1 MNLTLSFFSV
11 YQQSSL
17 SQQPKVWFDQSRLR
31 VTFETLIEPR
41 VQFGCVEQWNQ
52 TTFREWYKT
61 TLKHKT
67 QKKIYTSKANLTH
80 VGNTLLYGANA
91 TKTKQTNKHTL
102 NKNNWASNK
111 DGEKCRL
118 FIERENKT
126 KTEHLTSVT
135 WIYYKK
141 K

>member
-1 MNLTLSFFSV
+1 MEPTL
-11 YQQSSL
+11 
-17 SQQPKVWFDQSRLR
+17 
-31 VTFETLIEPR
+31 
-41 VQFGCVEQWNQ
+41 
-52 TTFREWYKT
+52 
-61 TLKHKT
+61 
-67 QKKIYTSKANLTH
+67 QKQN
-80 VGNTLLYGANA
+80 
-91 TKTKQTNKHTL
+91 KQTNKHTL

-141 K
+141 SKQTNKWQNDWNKTNTERGEMSDRQM